1 MSTTKDKSQGPY
13 NYLWSN
19 PNWIVYG
26 PSRPIYLSS
35 EELCI
40 LECERL
46 NAAYQAGQAERDEL
60 VKALQRV
67 EDELHKRYAHPDY
80 EYEHSTTGRKQPDLK
95 GEQLESEGWEEYK
108 FQRDEWTDSRS
119 YRRKKTITP
128 NP

>member
-1 MSTTKDKSQGPY
+1 MSTTKDKSQAE
-13 NYLWSN
+13 LLAEKEIQDA
-19 PNWIVYG
+19 WIVADQ
-26 PSRPIYLSS
+26 SIVDRSD
-35 EELCI
+35 
-40 LECERL
+40 ERR
-46 NAAYQAGQAERDEL
+46 AFVKGYEAGQADRDEL